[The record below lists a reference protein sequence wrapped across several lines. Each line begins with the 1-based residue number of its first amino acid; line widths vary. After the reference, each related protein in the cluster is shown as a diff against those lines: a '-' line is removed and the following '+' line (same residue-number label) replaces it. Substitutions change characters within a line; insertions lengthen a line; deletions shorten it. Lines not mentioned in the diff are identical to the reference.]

1 MFYEIQYDICS
12 ILIYGFSLYYVLAY
26 KGVKRVQNR
35 FFALLVFNGI
45 LSAVFDILSAISL
58 DYPELFSVAG
68 KTTVTYIYLILHCL
82 QAWIILMFGCYSFAF
97 WTDRK
102 IRIRNQWIFAT
113 LYLVELI
120 VLFINPFTGFAFR
133 FDASGRYLR
142 GALYPVFYAISIVYL
157 VILLTLIVIRRKN
170 VSRYLM
176 GCFFFYITASVI
188 AAIIQLMRPQ
198 LLIELFVQSLGC
210 MGLMLAISSQ
220 EDNLDRVTGLFNED
234 VFMEDNRYAIGAQ
247 PYSLIVVRI
256 TNLPYYNATVGVPMV
271 EGTLKQIAFFL
282 KAHNEGRTYYVG
294 NGVFAM
300 MLINIPEGD
309 VRREIAALRSY
320 FQESI
325 VYQDVS
331 LAFHTQI
338 LHINVPRDASTI
350 EKIMLLTHAQYRTD
364 NRRCT
369 VYDGDELRFVERDVE
384 IEKALKRA
392 LKNRTLSVY
401 LQPIWW
407 REDNKIHSAEAL
419 MRLFDDDLGMV
430 STEEFI
436 AVAEKTGLIYDIGIY
451 IMEEVCKM
459 FRMYDFKGFGIEYIE
474 VNLSAIQCMRRG
486 LTREFKRILE
496 ENHLDGKHINLEIT
510 ESAAA
515 DNAELLA
522 ENVRRLQEL
531 GCTFSLDDYGTG
543 YSNFTY
549 ILELAFDNIK
559 LDRSILWST
568 ATNENARSILRH
580 SIRMIQEIGWKALVE
595 GVETE
600 EQKDMLC
607 DFGCDLL
614 QGFFFSKPVDV
625 ETFVAFCKEFN
636 GYMVD

>member
-12 ILIYGFSLYYVLAY
+12 IFIYTFSLYYVLAY
-26 KGVKRVQNR
+26 KGVTRVQNR
-35 FFALLVFNGI
+35 FYSLLALDGL
-45 LSAVFDILSAISL
+45 LTAVFDILSAVTT
-58 DYPELFSVAG
+58 DYPESFS
-68 KTTVTYIYLILHCL
+68 TTTKAAVTYCYLILHCL
-82 QAWIILMFGCYSFAF
+82 QVWILLMFATYAFNF
-97 WTDRK
+97 WTERAQ
-102 IRIRNQWIFAT
+102 RIRNHWIFGSLYIFEMVLVAT
-113 LYLVELI
+113 
-120 VLFINPFTGFAFR
+120 NPFTGFAFT
-133 FDASGRYLR
+133 FDENGRYVR
-142 GALYPVFYAISIVYL
+142 GTLFPVFYAISLLYL
-157 VILLTLIVIRRKN
+157 AILLWLVVKNRRS

-176 GCFFFYITASVI
+176 GCYFFYVSASII
-188 AAIIQLMRPQ
+188 AAAIQIFRPQ

-210 MGLMLAISSQ
+210 LGLMVAISSQ

-234 VFMEDNRYAIGAQ
+234 VFMEDNRYALGAYA
-247 PYSLIVVRI
+247 YSLIVVRI

-271 EGTLKQIAFFL
+271 EGALKQIAFFL
-282 KAHNEGRTYYVG
+282 KAHHEGRTYYVG

-338 LHINVPRDASTI
+338 LHINVPKDASTI

-384 IEKALKRA
+384 IEKALQRA

-401 LQPIWW
+401 FQPIWW

-419 MRLFDDDLGMV
+419 MRLFDDELGMV

-436 AVAEKTGLIYDIGIY
+436 AVAEKTGLIYEIGIY

-459 FRMYDFKGFGIEYIE
+459 FRTYDFKGFGIEYVE

-607 DFGCDLL
+607 EFGCDLL